1 MFGVVAVSVN
11 GSETIGDSVHT
22 IIALMIFFV
31 IFLLLFFFLF
41 CAVSCKCCYKFS
53 VKCKERLQVRF
64 VEDTATCKVARIF
77 ISAYVCMFECS
88 GTLAAFF

>member
-31 IFLLLFFFLF
+31 IFLLLFFFCFVQL
-41 CAVSCKCCYKFS
+41 AVSAVINLVLSAKRDCKCDS
-53 VKCKERLQVRF
+53 
-64 VEDTATCKVARIF
+64 
-77 ISAYVCMFECS
+77 
-88 GTLAAFF
+88 